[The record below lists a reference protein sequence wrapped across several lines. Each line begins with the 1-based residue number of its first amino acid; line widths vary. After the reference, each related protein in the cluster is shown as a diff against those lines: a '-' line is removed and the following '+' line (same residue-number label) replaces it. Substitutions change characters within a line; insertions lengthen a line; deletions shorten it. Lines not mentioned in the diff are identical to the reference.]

1 MGKQLGRVQRSMLD
15 RPLQRVV
22 DYLCRLVFC
31 CVLFFLGCVLLG
43 LASCDLPLVSFSA
56 SPPALTVPPN
66 LAAAAA
72 ALSIFGRNLPAVLSV
87 SPTVGRDEGI
97 AMEMTCTERQL
108 CILLSESYRNDSL
121 TWIWD
126 CSRYCPSDVA
136 SSLFSCSTH
145 SSCSWITHRV
155 DVHHIVPG
163 PHFTF
168 LRVTERDSNSD
179 FILSLSSL
187 T

>member
-1 MGKQLGRVQRSMLD
+1 MRVVVLTLRVAWSPHCSFLTNPLHFWGHVTRPYPFPCCQVDLCHHHVVSVHEPPRGRGGRRGKQLGRVQRSMLD

-43 LASCDLPLVSFSA
+43 LASHDLPLVSFSA
-56 SPPALTVPPN
+56 SPPAATVPPN

-87 SPTVGRDEGI
+87 SPTVGRNEGI

-108 CILLSESYRNDSL
+108 CILLS
-121 TWIWD
+121 
-126 CSRYCPSDVA
+126 
-136 SSLFSCSTH
+136 
-145 SSCSWITHRV
+145 
-155 DVHHIVPG
+155 
-163 PHFTF
+163 
-168 LRVTERDSNSD
+168 
-179 FILSLSSL
+179 
-187 T
+187 